1 VRRRQGDGCGFPD
14 ERLGDGWVGEI
25 FFLGLAARSPGNQ
38 FSVSFLMLN
47 IQKNLDACP
56 LVKMAMDKHH
66 VEQVT
71 YINLST
77 FAGHSFHSVLLD
89 FQGGSHGDCK
99 TGTYIGVGLDM
110 EHPP

>member
-1 VRRRQGDGCGFPD
+1 
-14 ERLGDGWVGEI
+14 
-25 FFLGLAARSPGNQ
+25 
-38 FSVSFLMLN
+38 MLN

-66 VEQVT
+66 FEQVT
-71 YINLST
+71 YMNLST
-77 FAGHSFHSVLLD
+77 FAGHSFHSAQLD